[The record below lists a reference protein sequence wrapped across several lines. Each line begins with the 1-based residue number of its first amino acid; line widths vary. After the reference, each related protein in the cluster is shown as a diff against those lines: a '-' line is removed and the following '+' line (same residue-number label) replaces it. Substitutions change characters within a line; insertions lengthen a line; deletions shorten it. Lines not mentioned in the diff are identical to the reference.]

1 MDPFGCFVTRGVVD
15 SLKLVGFFE
24 VVRVLIPVEL
34 VFDGMEKVVRSFV
47 VQRSGVDFVL
57 DFDTL
62 LTNFEEFE

>member
-1 MDPFGCFVTRGVVD
+1 MDPFGCFVTSGVD

-24 VVRVLIPVEL
+24 VVSVLIPVEL

>member
-1 MDPFGCFVTRGVVD
+1 MDPFGCFVTRGVD

-57 DFDTL
+57 DFDIL
-62 LTNFEEFE
+62 GTNFEEFE